1 MRTHPVRAVLVAAL
15 LLVLV
20 ASASAHATT
29 RGIRIV
35 APPLVTQRGVMR
47 FTTGVGLIVC
57 NVTMTKTLN
66 TQALIPVS
74 SGLTK
79 IGKITSRITP
89 MECPATILNLP
100 RFLGGM
106 PGPGPL
112 PESYDLSF
120 LSSDLLTGE
129 MKFGIL
135 DFQVSVPGLAGPCLY
150 RGALLGTLT
159 TDGRFLRYASS
170 LPLFAGV
177 GCPAM
182 LPVEGTFINEPPII
196 YQLLNQP
203 EV

>member
-1 MRTHPVRAVLVAAL
+1 MRTHRARVALVAT
-15 LLVLV
+15 LLVLL
-20 ASASAHATT
+20 ASASAEATT
-29 RGIRIV
+29 SGIRII

-47 FTTGVGLIVC
+47 FTTGIGMIVC

-79 IGKITSRITP
+79 IGKITSRFTMP
-89 MECPATILNLP
+89 ECPATILNLP

-135 DFQVSVPGLAGPCLY
+135 DFQVSVPGLGGPCLY

-159 TDGRFLRYASS
+159 TDGRLLRYASP

-182 LPVEGTFINEPPII
+182 LPVEGTFVNEPPII
-196 YQLLNQP
+196 YQLLRQD
-203 EV
+203 V